1 MPVSLTS
8 EQATALFQEVSQ
20 LKTAYQLILADGP
33 ASRAV
38 LLDLARFCRGDRSCW
53 DPDPRI
59 HAALEGRREVW
70 LRIQNYLH
78 LSEEDLL
85 QRRVGDSYQ
94 VVTYKPEDDT
104 DD

>member
-1 MPVSLTS
+1 MSISLNE
-8 EQATALFQEVSQ
+8 EQVTALFREVAE
-20 LKTAYQLILADGP
+20 LKTAYQIILADGP

-53 DPDPRI
+53 NADPRI